1 MHKLHNAC
9 TRWYRAEAGSG
20 ALGLIPDCLGS
31 LVTGGFVLSS
41 SMGSMNV
48 TEQGI
53 KNQVL
58 ATPFI
63 IIALY
68 IGKWRHPEV
77 MSFAQGYIAAA
88 GGGSDNVRIQ
98 VQSYPPS
105 HFAPC
110 WIGVSSH

>member
-1 MHKLHNAC
+1 MHKLHNDC

-53 KNQVL
+53 K
-58 ATPFI
+58 TKF
-63 IIALY
+63 
-68 IGKWRHPEV
+68 
-77 MSFAQGYIAAA
+77 
-88 GGGSDNVRIQ
+88 
-98 VQSYPPS
+98 
-105 HFAPC
+105 
-110 WIGVSSH
+110 